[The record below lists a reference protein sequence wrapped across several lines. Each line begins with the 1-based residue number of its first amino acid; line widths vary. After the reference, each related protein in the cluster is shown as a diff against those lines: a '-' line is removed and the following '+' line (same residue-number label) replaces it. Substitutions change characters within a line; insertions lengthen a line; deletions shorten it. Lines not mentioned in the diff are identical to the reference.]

1 MELKEVLLAI
11 RKWNSESRNFRNDG
25 WAQGHYKEN
34 ISEVATLIESF
45 NMKEENDTEEE
56 SYKILDDVL

>member
-1 MELKEVLLAI
+1 MELKEVLSAI

-25 WAQGHYKEN
+25 WVQGHYKES

-45 NMKEENDTEEE
+45 NIKEESDAEEE
-56 SYKILDDVL
+56 NYKILDDVL